1 MQRGSADAE
10 SASECMAGLKATCA
24 DKLGTLEERMAGAVQ
39 AMSAIHAAEHKQ
51 NWASGVVHAF
61 TPSFFVPRK

>member
-1 MQRGSADAE
+1 
-10 SASECMAGLKATCA
+10 MAGLKATCA